1 MEELRR
7 AMKSASEGKKSGA
20 QSREQAERLRE
31 QAKRALEQLKPEERE
46 ELQRLAQE
54 MKKSPSSG
62 SQGVVPNDNPGD
74 APGMQPGALPGGG
87 GQGAPVAAAP
97 GDEDVVRVRGGDD
110 GASKRTLAEWL
121 AKPTKGEARGDATL
135 SGALQEAA
143 AGAERAVEQQ
153 AVPSRHADY
162 LKRVYKRYRER
173 AAQTPPAEKK

>member
-1 MEELRR
+1 
-7 AMKSASEGKKSGA
+7 
-20 QSREQAERLRE
+20 
-31 QAKRALEQLKPEERE
+31 
-46 ELQRLAQE
+46 
-54 MKKSPSSG
+54 
-62 SQGVVPNDNPGD
+62 
-74 APGMQPGALPGGG
+74 
-87 GQGAPVAAAP
+87 
-97 GDEDVVRVRGGDD
+97 
-110 GASKRTLAEWL
+110 LAEWL